1 MFYKTVAHCITNQQ
15 QVKSV
20 TRTNWMAKLF
30 LLLLLSLLGGG
41 DKMSQC
47 VCVCACVF
55 VCVWVSLC
63 VWVVNACTCA
73 WRARRRQPSP
83 EGGIYLKRAS
93 HDLAWSRRFILRWGC
108 MCVHV
113 CVCVSACA
121 RVHAQRWGI
130 CGSFQRPFPPEDR
143 TALLPTARSA
153 NLTDS
158 LVQLSAKKQPTSKV
172 QVPAEESYLPW
183 DDRGEAALPELFP
196 GKRWRACLTLRLFV
210 CLLVVCQ
217 RYTVKTFTF
226 SGLSW
231 MWQFDRLSERRS
243 KRQCTDTV
251 TLVFCRHF
259 ERTPLNFCP
268 LTLHFCFQ
276 TLLCY
281 TTLYTIVCEH
291 IRMHFFALF

>member
-93 HDLAWSRRFILRWGC
+93 HDLAWSRRFILRWGL
-108 MCVHV
+108 CVHV
-113 CVCVSACA
+113 CACVCVSACA

-130 CGSFQRPFPPEDR
+130 CGSFQRLSPPR
-143 TALLPTARSA
+143 TGLHSYQRLVALIWLTAWSSFQPRSSPPARSKYLLK
-153 NLTDS
+153 NRICHETTGGKL
-158 LVQLSAKKQPTSKV
+158 LSPSCSQES
-172 QVPAEESYLPW
+172 AEEPVSPSASLS
-183 DDRGEAALPELFP
+183 
-196 GKRWRACLTLRLFV
+196 V
-210 CLLVVCQ
+210 CLLFVSATLLRPSLFPDSAGCDSLTDCQ
-217 RYTVKTFTF
+217 SGEVKG
-226 SGLSW
+226 SA
-231 MWQFDRLSERRS
+231 
-243 KRQCTDTV
+243 
-251 TLVFCRHF
+251 
-259 ERTPLNFCP
+259 
-268 LTLHFCFQ
+268 LTLS
-276 TLLCY
+276 
-281 TTLYTIVCEH
+281 
-291 IRMHFFALF
+291 R